1 MFKIQLSQKWKSV
14 TYALLPV
21 WSSYIY
27 IYIYICVAPRNRG
40 EDTNVVLLD
49 SLRSLYC
56 HKPELSSLI
65 SKKVVYNYLN
75 FKSVENICS
84 GINIKGTVTSSI
96 WTIKGGIFI
105 WSVVGRNIFMDLIC
119 LLGGVCENLIS
130 KKNTNP
136 PLLDRLKMDFR
147 QPF

>member
-1 MFKIQLSQKWKSV
+1 MPYV
-14 TYALLPV
+14 CV
-21 WSSYIY
+21 WAKLYIDIYIYLY
-27 IYIYICVAPRNRG
+27 IYIYICVAPRSRG
-40 EDTNVVLLD
+40 EYTNVVLLD

>member
-1 MFKIQLSQKWKSV
+1 MQLLWKKNLKSWSHMRTSRSQGRINHLM
-14 TYALLPV
+14 LL
-21 WSSYIY
+21 
-27 IYIYICVAPRNRG
+27 G
-40 EDTNVVLLD
+40 

-56 HKPELSSLI
+56 HKPELSSII

-75 FKSVENICS
+75 FISVEKILS
-84 GINIKGTVTSSI
+84 GIDIKGTMTNSI
-96 WTIKGGIFI
+96 WTINGGIFI
-105 WSVVGRNIFMDLIC
+105 WSVVWWNIFSELIC

-136 PLLDRLKMDFR
+136 PLLDWLKMDFR

>member
-1 MFKIQLSQKWKSV
+1 MGQRVRRVLFEKKTAYQFRICIKIIFVIKVSYIFSPTKNIFMRFL
-14 TYALLPV
+14 TYPT
-21 WSSYIY
+21 SIYIY
-27 IYIYICVAPRNRG
+27 IYIYICVAPRSRG
-40 EDTNVVLLD
+40 EYTNVVLLD

-96 WTIKGGIFI
+96 
-105 WSVVGRNIFMDLIC
+105 
-119 LLGGVCENLIS
+119 
-130 KKNTNP
+130 
-136 PLLDRLKMDFR
+136 
-147 QPF
+147 

>member
-1 MFKIQLSQKWKSV
+1 MLKIDICYSFKLIKNKHTHLWHIGSLYPLFSTEHKTS
-14 TYALLPV
+14 
-21 WSSYIY
+21 
-27 IYIYICVAPRNRG
+27 APRHFSRKSKHA
-40 EDTNVVLLD
+40 
-49 SLRSLYC
+49 SLF
-56 HKPELSSLI
+56 
-65 SKKVVYNYLN
+65 SKKVIYNYLN
-75 FKSVENICS
+75 FISVENICS

-105 WSVVGRNIFMDLIC
+105 WSVVWRNIFMELIC